1 MITAVF
7 DTNIYISAI
16 GFDNQP
22 EHLIRLAHQRV
33 FTLYIS
39 PEIKAEISST
49 LTRKFHHSPLQVK
62 EDLLMVELSTEVVFP
77 KKSVR
82 VIKAD
87 PTDNKILECCLS
99 CNADYLITGDTKHIL
114 PLKKFHN
121 TKIIT
126 ASEFLD
132 IIEA

>member
-16 GFDNQP
+16 GFDKNP
-22 EHLIRLAHQRV
+22 ETLLRLAHHQV
-33 FTLYIS
+33 FSLYIS

-49 LTRKFHHSPLQVK
+49 LTRKFHHSALQVK
-62 EDLLMVELSTEVVFP
+62 DVLLMVELSTVVVFP
-77 KKSVR
+77 KKPVR
-82 VIKAD
+82 IIKTD

-99 CNADYLITGDTKHIL
+99 CNADYLVTGDTKHIL
-114 PLKKFHN
+114 PLKKFRN

-126 ASEFLD
+126 ASEFLA
-132 IIEA
+132 ILEK